1 MPSAGPQGGE
11 TATAAST
18 KTPTSLE
25 GLHAEP
31 LDAGPALMND
41 ASTPS
46 GGPKGKPPS
55 LIRSVLWNGYSAA
68 MGLVLV
74 VVGMMAVIGLGDRE
88 MAVRKY
94 RDAVPI
100 FVISL
105 CMGAL
110 LLILIVS

>member
-1 MPSAGPQGGE
+1 
-11 TATAAST
+11 
-18 KTPTSLE
+18 
-25 GLHAEP
+25 
-31 LDAGPALMND
+31 
-41 ASTPS
+41 
-46 GGPKGKPPS
+46 
-55 LIRSVLWNGYSAA
+55 

-110 LLILIVS
+110 ILVFVIS